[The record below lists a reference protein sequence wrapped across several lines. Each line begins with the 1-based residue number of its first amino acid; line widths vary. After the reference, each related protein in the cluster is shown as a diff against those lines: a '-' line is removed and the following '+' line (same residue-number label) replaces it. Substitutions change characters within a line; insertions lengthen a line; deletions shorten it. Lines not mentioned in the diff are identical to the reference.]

1 MAENKVLHLQVM
13 GGLGSRLRVV
23 VGALVYCQ
31 KVGRRLVVHW
41 PRNEPSE
48 TLGVFD
54 CRLSDLYAGPFEE
67 TGADETHWTGVKDPA
82 VLKEHGKSE
91 IRFRTDKIEAFVF
104 YANSADYRD
113 AFFRLRATDE
123 LLREML
129 GVGWPP
135 EQKMIG
141 VHVRHANKAPE
152 SVPAEWYLDRLDV
165 IQLLHGNRWNVF
177 LACDD
182 PSVIEPFAERFGA
195 RLLTLNKSFEYD
207 HLGIVRQCADMEL
220 LRRCDWMIGANH
232 SSFSQHVA
240 LTRGAMYVRDS
251 NYQACVIGGRYEDAW
266 CKPDAGDLARA
277 MRIDE

>member
-23 VGALVYCQ
+23 VGALAYCQ
-31 KVGRRLVVHW
+31 KVGRQLVVHW

-82 VLKEHGKSE
+82 VLNAHGTSE

-104 YANSADYRD
+104 YMNSADYRD
-113 AFFRLRATDE
+113 AFFSLRATDE
-123 LLREML
+123 LSIA
-129 GVGWPP
+129 VSAIHWPSTW
-135 EQKMIG
+135 MIG
-141 VHVRHANKAPE
+141 VHVRYANKSPE
-152 SVPAEWYLDRLDV
+152 SVPAEWYLDRFEL
-165 IQLLHGNRWNVF
+165 IQLLHENRWNVF

-195 RLLTLNKSFEYD
+195 RLRTLTKTFAYD

-240 LTRGAMYVRDS
+240 LTRGATYVRDS
-251 NYQACVIGGRYEDAW
+251 NHQTCVIGGRYEDAW
-266 CKPDAGDLARA
+266 CKPDAGDLAKALRS
-277 MRIDE
+277 DE